1 MAGVNLEGRATLV
14 VEKERA
20 QVVSTLKDM
29 LELSRQSAEENAQA
43 REEAGI
49 TESLAEPFI
58 SDTGG
63 VVRPEMRT
71 VDIAQPEAPVQEQ
84 IQQSEGTEQAPVTS
98 IRPVA
103 RPTEPEEDRV
113 LPLFVPD
120 DVQQD
125 TGFMASVET
134 VSSNLGIPSEDLLR
148 AMHFETGGTFSTSIK
163 NPTGSA
169 TGLIQIIESTAKS
182 LGTSTAELAK
192 MTREEQMVYVEKYL
206 TPYKGRMKDFGDIYM
221 AIHLP
226 VAIGKSNDYVIYD
239 NQTLRTRAYKQNKGL
254 DANKDGKVTKGEAVT
269 RASRDTKPKDT

>member
-1 MAGVNLEGRATLV
+1 MAGINLEGRATLV

-49 TESLAEPFI
+49 TESLAEPFVR
-58 SDTGG
+58 DTGDM
-63 VVRPEMRT
+63 VRPEMRP
-71 VDIAQPEAPVQEQ
+71 VDMVQTEAPVQEQ
-84 IQQSEGTEQAPVTS
+84 LQQPEGTAQAPVTS

-125 TGFMASVET
+125 TGFMESVET

-169 TGLIQIIESTAKS
+169 TGLIQFVEPTAKS